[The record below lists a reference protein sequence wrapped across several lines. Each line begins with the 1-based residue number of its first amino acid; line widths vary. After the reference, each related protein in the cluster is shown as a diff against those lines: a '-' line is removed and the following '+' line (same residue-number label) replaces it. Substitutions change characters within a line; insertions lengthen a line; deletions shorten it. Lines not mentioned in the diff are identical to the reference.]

1 LAAVYGCGE
10 NYPLPEPKAGSAWE
24 RFSEQ
29 RNRRVEF
36 LFFDRLLGI
45 SPEMEKPQI
54 AAPGSKVYPAWIAKA
69 EIEDLTTEAGLKEV
83 TFVEMHDALFR
94 TNSAVILP
102 EGEDPSNKKGGGKAL
117 TSVGLFATVLRYNE
131 EHAGKKLFIAGH
143 TDTAGG
149 ESTNQPLSEER
160 AKVALAILSSDRGNF
175 AKLCQKRHDGVDL
188 TQIFHWVADSPDFTF
203 NCKPTRYDQPP
214 NTTTVTYFKQAY
226 DAAFDAK
233 FKDMPGAKKFGTANG
248 TIDEALWGAIF
259 DCYEYGL
266 CCELGDMETSTEG
279 KDELTRLRGELRW
292 VDDGHKT
299 MGFGEK
305 FPIDNVTKNDF
316 RSQSNR
322 RVEIM
327 MFDDGEEPDL
337 AAAAT
342 NPEIMETYLPG
353 VYGKVAVKPMKTAK
367 RVPYKLYFAV
377 KRVPP
382 ENPTKLSYKVT
393 ESETKW
399 EIVKTT
405 ADIVPATAE
414 LDALTF
420 RIPPTGTYSLWL
432 LHSGTSPMC
441 LMRDMPYEKLSLA
454 GPTSAFRESSVG
466 VDDVPDEIHAL
477 RDDYVAM
484 V

>member
-1 LAAVYGCGE
+1 
-10 NYPLPEPKAGSAWE
+10 
-24 RFSEQ
+24 
-29 RNRRVEF
+29 
-36 LFFDRLLGI
+36 
-45 SPEMEKPQI
+45 
-54 AAPGSKVYPAWIAKA
+54 
-69 EIEDLTTEAGLKEV
+69 
-83 TFVEMHDALFR
+83 MHDALFR

-102 EGEDPSNKKGGGKAL
+102 EGEEPSNKKGGSKAL

-131 EHAGKKLFIAGH
+131 EHPSSVDATGKPVYKKLFIAGH

-160 AKVALAILSSDRGNF
+160 AKVALAILAGDRGNF

-188 TQIFHWVADSPDFTF
+188 TQIFHWVADSPDFSF
-203 NCKPTRYDQPP
+203 NCKPTKHDQPP
-214 NTTTVTYFKQAY
+214 STTTVTHFKQAY

-279 KDELTRLRGELRW
+279 KDELKRLRGELTW
-292 VDDGHKT
+292 VDDNHKT

-327 MFDDGEEPDL
+327 MFDDGEEPNL
-337 AAAAT
+337 AEAST

-353 VYGKVAVKPMKTAK
+353 VYGKVAVKPMVSARKWRAEWDRKTEPLFMDDNRAM
-367 RVPYKLYFAV
+367 L
-377 KRVPP
+377 
-382 ENPTKLSYKVT
+382 
-393 ESETKW
+393 
-399 EIVKTT
+399 
-405 ADIVPATAE
+405 
-414 LDALTF
+414 LDAPGMPANIPVLFKLEARVDQKIPSAFTEVTQTTGEGSANAQWSDWFKEELATMGPDLNAGQAFPIVSFRFIARGAGRTVTSEWLDYADAMDVDLTDVDDEPIKKLEYLLGTPWGY
-420 RIPPTGTYSLWL
+420 RKGSSDDNGNVKESALPPGGSCLLGLKIAPVETNELPPT
-432 LHSGTSPMC
+432 
-441 LMRDMPYEKLSLA
+441 
-454 GPTSAFRESSVG
+454 FIV
-466 VDDVPDEIHAL
+466 
-477 RDDYVAM
+477 
-484 V
+484 